1 MPVLPIAC
9 MVIAA
14 LSAPAPMSVPPSAPS
29 READARVAQY
39 CPYGFASICAT
50 AYGSCYL
57 GAPLCRGAPCYCPTV
72 YGPVWGIAQ

>member
-1 MPVLPIAC
+1 MIVLPAAC
-9 MVIAA
+9 LAIAA
-14 LSAPAPMSVPPSAPS
+14 LSTPPPTSSPW
-29 READARVAQY
+29 RPPTQQPDARVAQY

-57 GAPLCRGAPCYCPTV
+57 GMPLCRGSPCYCPTV